1 MFDEINSIS
10 SPVQKNNWEMAV
22 EVPLIEQFNFNY
34 NVIDPIV
41 DIIFFILYITVAT
54 LQIWLESDGI
64 CWPSFAWPF
73 GTHCILSD

>member
-1 MFDEINSIS
+1 
-10 SPVQKNNWEMAV
+10 MAV

-64 CWPSFAWPF
+64 C
-73 GTHCILSD
+73 

>member
-41 DIIFFILYITVAT
+41 DIIFFI
-54 LQIWLESDGI
+54 
-64 CWPSFAWPF
+64 
-73 GTHCILSD
+73 

>member
-1 MFDEINSIS
+1 MLFMFFFFAYFQKIIYVNGLTKTSLLSFCINMFDEINSIY

-41 DIIFFILYITVAT
+41 DIIFFI
-54 LQIWLESDGI
+54 
-64 CWPSFAWPF
+64 
-73 GTHCILSD
+73 

>member
-1 MFDEINSIS
+1 MT
-10 SPVQKNNWEMAV
+10 V

-41 DIIFFILYITVAT
+41 DIIFFILYITVAI

-64 CWPSFAWPF
+64 C
-73 GTHCILSD
+73 